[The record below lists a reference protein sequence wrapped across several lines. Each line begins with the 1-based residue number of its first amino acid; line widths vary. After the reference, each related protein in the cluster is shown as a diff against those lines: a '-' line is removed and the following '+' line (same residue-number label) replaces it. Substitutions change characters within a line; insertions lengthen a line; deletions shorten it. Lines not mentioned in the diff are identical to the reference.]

1 MSLRRFLLTV
11 STVLLATGFPCV
23 VFGAPQ
29 DLPIRGL
36 HLMAP
41 SPDDV
46 PLLVDFIEK
55 DLAKEGVNTL
65 ILEINY
71 QFEFTRYPQLRGDK
85 ALSRDQVK
93 SIVTACKKAGIEL
106 IPQFNCVGHQSWAKN
121 TFPLLTEFPE
131 FDETPG
137 KYPENEGIYC
147 RSWCVRHE
155 KVNEVVHP
163 LLEELAE
170 AFEATSFHIGMDEVF
185 LLGEDDCPRC
195 RGRSKAELFAQA
207 VNGLHEFLSTRGIKV
222 WMWGDRFLD
231 GNVTG
236 IGEWEAA
243 TNDTALA
250 IDLVAKDIVICD
262 WHYEYSPPTAGY
274 FALKGFNVVLS
285 PWRKVDVALN
295 HLKQIRDL
303 RASAPDLVAQRAQGI
318 LHTTWS
324 DAGTFV
330 RAYRNEEGVRES
342 TRESAACF
350 KQLFAAMRRQ

>member
-1 MSLRRFLLTV
+1 MSLRRFPLTLCSV
-11 STVLLATGFPCV
+11 FLCVGFPL
-23 VFGAPQ
+23 FALETPQ
-29 DLPIRGL
+29 DLPVRGL
-36 HLMAP
+36 HLMVPAP
-41 SPDDV
+41 EDV

-65 ILEINY
+65 ILEVNY
-71 QFEFTRYPQLRGDK
+71 AYQFTRYPQLAGEK
-85 ALSRDQVK
+85 ALSREQVQ
-93 SIVTACKKAGIEL
+93 SILAACKKAGIEL
-106 IPQFNCVGHQSWAKN
+106 IPQFNCVGHQSWAKK

-147 RSWCVRHE
+147 RSWCVRHD
-155 KVNEVVHP
+155 KVNEVVHS
-163 LLEELAE
+163 LIEELAE
-170 AFEATSFHIGMDEVF
+170 AFEAKSFHIGMDEVF

-195 RGRSKAELFAQA
+195 RGRNKAELFAYA

-231 GNVTG
+231 GRITG

-243 TNDTALA
+243 FNETAPA

-262 WHYEYSPPTAGY
+262 WHYEYSPPTAAY
-274 FALKGFNVVLS
+274 FALKGFDVVLS
-285 PWRKVDVALN
+285 PWRKVDVALG
-295 HLKQIRDL
+295 HLKQVRNL
-303 RASAPDLVAQRAQGI
+303 RASAPKLVAQRAQGI

-350 KQLFAAMRRQ
+350 KQLYADIRGQ